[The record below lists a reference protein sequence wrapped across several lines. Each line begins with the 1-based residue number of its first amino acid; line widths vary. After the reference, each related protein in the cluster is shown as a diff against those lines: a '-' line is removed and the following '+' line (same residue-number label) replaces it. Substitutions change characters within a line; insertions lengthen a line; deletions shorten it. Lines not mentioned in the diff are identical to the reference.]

1 MAPDIAHRIPKA
13 HLCESGASGANS
25 HFQPSLS
32 PTTSNEAIANI
43 LLPVVVTRMQDA
55 FIVVIVIKEMREIPR
70 LKLIPF
76 HNFNLRSLISGLR
89 GYIGFYSVVVMAL
102 GFSQA
107 DASGNVTAR
116 MGIITFLI

>member
-1 MAPDIAHRIPKA
+1 MAPDIAHGIPKA
-13 HLCESGASGANS
+13 RICDSGASGINS

-43 LLPVVVTRMQDA
+43 LLPVVVTRIVDA
-55 FIVVIVIKEMREIPR
+55 RIVVAVFKQIREIPR

-76 HNFNLRSLISGLR
+76 HSFNLQSLITGLR
-89 GYIGFYSVVVMAL
+89 SYIGFYGVVAMAL

-116 MGIITFLI
+116 MGIIIFLI

>member
-1 MAPDIAHRIPKA
+1 MAPDIAHGIPKA
-13 HLCESGASGANS
+13 HLCGSGASGANS

-43 LLPVVVTRMQDA
+43 LLPVVARMVDA
-55 FIVVIVIKEMREIPR
+55 RIAVVVFKQIREIPR

-76 HNFNLRSLISGLR
+76 HSFNLQSLIAGLR
-89 GYIGFYSVVVMAL
+89 SYIGFYSVVVMAL

-116 MGIITFLI
+116 MGSIIFFI